1 MDEGKEGAMTGQGS
15 GSDGTPRDGDG
26 TAPVPDEVWQ
36 KFLMDSESAIRR
48 SAPREPSARERTVLA
63 RRERPDAEGTTGAAG
78 AESTTG
84 VAEGPTGA
92 VGELWQPEDRWGGPA
107 WRDMDNR
114 ARRRRVGRAVGTVAA
129 LSLLFGALSLLP
141 ASSRNPYQDP
151 GGTISQQSED
161 APEELPTVTATALPT
176 AAFAPDGT

>member
-1 MDEGKEGAMTGQGS
+1 MTGQES
-15 GSDGTPRDGDG
+15 GSDRTPQDGYG

-36 KFLMDSESAIRR
+36 KFLTDSESAIRR
-48 SAPREPSARERTVLA
+48 SAPREPSAWERTVLA
-63 RRERPDAEGTTGAAG
+63 RRERPEAEGATGAEGTA
-78 AESTTG
+78 
-84 VAEGPTGA
+84 GA

-107 WRDMDNR
+107 WRDMDSR

-129 LSLLFGALSLLP
+129 LALLFGALSLLP

-151 GGTISQQSED
+151 GGTVSQQSEE
-161 APEELPTVTATALPT
+161 APEELPAVTATTLPS